1 MPIPDFD
8 LVTNILPP
16 FLGIPTNSLN
26 MAPYRCQ
33 FEDVESR
40 LGTSPE
46 RLDILRGLSEFRG
59 ELRSLGVTGFQWL
72 DGSFVENC
80 EAQRSRPP
88 GDIDVVTFIDV
99 GCSRE
104 TVMKVI
110 QDPRFNPPLSKQT
123 FHMDSFFIYL
133 GDLSRPV
140 IKLTAFW
147 YGLFSHR
154 RDDFLW
160 KGMLEIPLQLGDEDL
175 FSVRSGS

>member
-1 MPIPDFD
+1 MIPEFD
-8 LVTNILPP
+8 LVNNILPP
-16 FLGIPTNSLN
+16 FLGSPTHSLY
-26 MAPYRCQ
+26 ASPYRSS
-33 FEDVESR
+33 FEEVASQ

-46 RLDILRGLSEFRG
+46 RLDILRGLSTFRA
-59 ELRSLGVTGFQWL
+59 ELRSLGITGFQWL

-80 EAQRSRPP
+80 EAQRRRPP
-88 GDIDVVTFIDV
+88 GDIDVVTFIDA

-110 QDPRFNPPLSKQT
+110 QDPKFNSPLSKPT
-123 FHMDSFFIYL
+123 FHTDSFFIYL

-160 KGMLEIPLQLGDEDL
+160 KGMLEIPLQSDEQDL
-175 FSVRSGS
+175 FSTRSGS